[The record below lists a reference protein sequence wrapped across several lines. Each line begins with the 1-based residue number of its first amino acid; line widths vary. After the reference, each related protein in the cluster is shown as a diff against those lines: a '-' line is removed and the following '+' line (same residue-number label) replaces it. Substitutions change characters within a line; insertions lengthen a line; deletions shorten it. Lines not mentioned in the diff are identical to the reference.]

1 MPTAKKLK
9 SGSWNCR
16 VFSHYEY
23 TADGRKKR
31 VYESFTCADPSKRG
45 KKECERMA
53 AEWSYMRR
61 ERGQNITV
69 REALTRYINAKEAV
83 LSPSTIAGYRKYLNG
98 GSYADIEHL
107 FVRDLTQR
115 RVQEWISGFAS
126 AHSPKY
132 TKNAYRLLAPAL
144 VMAGGEEFRVSLPA
158 SRDPDIYTP
167 SDAELEKLLEY
178 LAAPDKYELRIA
190 VMLAAFGSLRRSEVC
205 ALEVGD
211 FHGNSI
217 RISKAMV
224 KDTNHQWQIKQ
235 PKTARSA
242 RTVVL
247 PQFVV
252 DMISFPEDGRI
263 LTCNPDALSNRF
275 RRAVRS
281 AGMQQ
286 EFSFHSLRHYYV
298 SIAHVLQIGDAY
310 TMKMGGWRTDYVMKK
325 NYRST
330 LSDAEKKAQKK
341 MNDHFSKLVHHDM
354 HHKRRKAQ

>member
-1 MPTAKKLK
+1 MPTARKLK

-23 TADGRKKR
+23 TSDGRKKR
-31 VYESFTCADPSKRG
+31 IYESFTCADPSKRG

-69 REALTRYINAKEAV
+69 HEALDRYINSKNGV
-83 LSPSTIAGYRKYLNG
+83 LSPSTIAGYRKYING
-98 GSYADIEHL
+98 GCYLSIEHL

-115 RVQEWISGFAS
+115 RVQEWISEFAS

-132 TKNAYRLLAPAL
+132 TKNVYRLLSPAL
-144 VMAGGEEFRVSLPA
+144 VMAGGEEFRTSLPA
-158 SRDPDIYTP
+158 SRDPDVYTP
-167 SDAELEKLLEY
+167 TDEELEQFLQY
-178 LAAPDKYELRIA
+178 LVAPDKYELRIA
-190 VMLAAFGSLRRSEVC
+190 VMLAAFGSLRRSETC
-205 ALEVGD
+205 ALEADD
-211 FHGNSI
+211 FHGNTV

-224 KDTNHQWQIKQ
+224 KDKDHQWQIKQ

-252 DMISFPEDGRI
+252 DMISFPESGRI
-263 LTCNPDALSNRF
+263 LSCNPDALSNRF

-281 AGMQQ
+281 AGLQH
-286 EFSFHSLRHYYV
+286 EFSYHSLRRYYV
-298 SIAHVLQIGDAY
+298 SIAHVLRIGDEY
-310 TMKMGGWRTDYVMKK
+310 TMKMGGWRSEYIMKK
-325 NYRST
+325 NYRTT
-330 LSDAEKKAQKK
+330 LSNEEKKAQKK
-341 MNDHFSKLVHHDM
+341 LNNHFSKLVHHDM
-354 HHKRRKAQ
+354 HHKGRKAQ